1 MHKPFCFANQ
11 PAACTGYFAKDAL
24 PCVCGVSG
32 SLLSALSQVAIPA
45 VPIREQPLAEV
56 QYLPSKVYDWPLSA

>member
-1 MHKPFCFANQ
+1 MHKLYCFAGQ
-11 PAACTGYFAKDAL
+11 SAPCTGYFAKDAL

-32 SLLSALSQVAIPA
+32 SLLSTLSEVAIPA
-45 VPIREQPLAEV
+45 VPVREQTAAGV